1 MRSRSL
7 TKENQRIDLAY
18 LSWDVEVTLNEC
30 KADGIPCKYIGLGI
44 IDMSNPD
51 LGHYPMYEMEME
63 GFIVADLTS
72 SKKLIR
78 CKETGEAGV
87 FDRDD
92 FYNRDGSVAEF
103 YAKNF

>member
-1 MRSRSL
+1 
-7 TKENQRIDLAY
+7 
-18 LSWDVEVTLNEC
+18 
-30 KADGIPCKYIGLGI
+30 
-44 IDMSNPD
+44 
-51 LGHYPMYEMEME
+51 MYEMEME

-87 FDRDD
+87 FDRDA